1 VQSVKTEL
9 LPTGGTMRLRLD
21 PPELGAMQVSV
32 QVKDGVVTASFE
44 TTNDQATKML
54 SHSLGQLK
62 QALEAQGITVGKMH
76 VQQSARSETPDN
88 SSKDTDRDSNQQN
101 ENTSSSSQDEQRR
114 ETLRRMWERLSN
126 GGDPL
131 DLVA

>member
-1 VQSVKTEL
+1 
-9 LPTGGTMRLRLD
+9 MRLRLD

-32 QVKDGVVTASFE
+32 HVKDGVVTASFE
-44 TTNDQATKML
+44 TSNDQATKML

-62 QALEAQGITVGKMH
+62 QALESQGVTVGKIH
-76 VQQSARSETPDN
+76 VQQSAKTESTKDRPAEGESD
-88 SSKDTDRDSNQQN
+88 SSQSKD
-101 ENTSSSSQDEQRR
+101 NTSSSQQDEQRR
-114 ETLRRMWERLSN
+114 ETLRRMWAKLAV

>member
-1 VQSVKTEL
+1 MNVH
-9 LPTGGTMRLRLD
+9 
-21 PPELGAMQVSV
+21 
-32 QVKDGVVTASFE
+32 VKDGVVTASFE

-62 QALEAQGITVGKMH
+62 QALESQGITVGRMH
-76 VQQSARSETPDN
+76 VQQSAKNDSTADRP
-88 SSKDTDRDSNQQN
+88 TDGESDSNQSK
-101 ENTSSSSQDEQRR
+101 ENTSSSQQDEQRR
-114 ETLRRMWERLSN
+114 ETLRRMWERLSI